1 MRCLA
6 RNPVARLTIAAAAS
20 RQPAP
25 TLPGSLLGSLPSLC
39 RSDLQAG
46 MVKKKFIDKKNA
58 VTYSLVYRSTEDVDD
73 VPERVLV
80 EAEKGVGPGRVDAE
94 VAAAA
99 AAREA
104 ASGRRW
110 ESIEVVLAARLLGLG
125 RCCKLLAVCLV
136 TRFDAALVFAASM
149 AASAHPARMHAKTS

>member
-1 MRCLA
+1 
-6 RNPVARLTIAAAAS
+6 
-20 RQPAP
+20 
-25 TLPGSLLGSLPSLC
+25 
-39 RSDLQAG
+39 

-110 ESIEVVLAARLLGLG
+110 ACARGCAGCLPAEPEG
-125 RCCKLLAVCLV
+125 CTTLLACV
-136 TRFDAALVFAASM
+136 
-149 AASAHPARMHAKTS
+149 PAIPA